1 MHDVEDSDTDGDQS
15 MCGRWSRTTIPH
27 NRCLLQSDGDAD
39 DDETPRASPQ
49 PTSHNRQAEFAL
61 RFVVEGQEFWDN
73 NQGHN
78 YVVDA
83 IPLSVT
89 TPPKSP
95 TRSILRQSSV

>member
-1 MHDVEDSDTDGDQS
+1 M
-15 MCGRWSRTTIPH
+15 
-27 NRCLLQSDGDAD
+27 QSDGDYDAE

-49 PTSHNRQAEFAL
+49 PTSHTNKQVEFAL

-83 IPLSVT
+83 IPLTVT

-95 TRSILRQSSV
+95 TRSILRQQSSV